1 MFFGKEKEL
10 VKRLQTE
17 KENFLAFKKEVD
29 QEIRLKD
36 TLMDR
41 LNKHIEVLKNEIL
54 AGKKIFRDPVLSMQ
68 VSRKFRQNIAGR
80 NLDDRLVVPESDVS
94 NAIRIIDEKRKDIE
108 YRSIPSEL
116 DRIRGGSYDPSK
128 IRIVKKV
135 LIPG

>member
-1 MFFGKEKEL
+1 
-10 VKRLQTE
+10 
-17 KENFLAFKKEVD
+17 
-29 QEIRLKD
+29 
-36 TLMDR
+36 MDR

-108 YRSIPSEL
+108 YRSISSEL

-135 LIPG
+135 LVPG